1 MKNTNNPSVDKDVEQ
16 LKLSYIVDENAKLYN
31 LFGKW
36 AVSYEANNIL
46 TVWTQ
51 LLWSWVY
58 TERKENVYLHKDL
71 LNVQSNF
78 IQNSSKP
85 EITQLSLNPQLA
97 E

>member
-31 LFGKW
+31 LFGRC

-46 TVWTQ
+46 TIWTQ

-58 TERKENVYLHKDL
+58 TERNENVYSHKDL
-71 LNVQSNF
+71 LNVQSNL
-78 IQNSSKP
+78 IYKSNL
-85 EITQLSLNPQLA
+85 ERTQMSFNL
-97 E
+97 

>member
-78 IQNSSKP
+78 IYKSNL
-85 EITQLSLNPQLA
+85 ERTQMSFNL
-97 E
+97 

>member
-51 LLWSWVY
+51 LL
-58 TERKENVYLHKDL
+58 
-71 LNVQSNF
+71 
-78 IQNSSKP
+78 
-85 EITQLSLNPQLA
+85 
-97 E
+97 